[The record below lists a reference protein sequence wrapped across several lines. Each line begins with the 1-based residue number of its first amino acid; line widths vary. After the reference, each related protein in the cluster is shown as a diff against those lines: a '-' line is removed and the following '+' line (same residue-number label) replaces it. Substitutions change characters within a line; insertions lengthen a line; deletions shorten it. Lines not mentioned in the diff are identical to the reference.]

1 MPVETRAMAKRRRL
15 NAQSAHH
22 SMHARNSHPYSLQQ
36 MTDLIRSPLKTEVP
50 EVKAFFH
57 EHATLFSTFP
67 TPLRTLYEIHGSV
80 RHSAS
85 LGHTQSWWTLM
96 SLQTVVEHFVYHQKW
111 CPRCRSLDVAHIY
124 HGMGHVIV
132 ASVDVHT
139 GKLYLRMDGGSN
151 GWEVELNY
159 QFASKYQPCEND
171 CMEVEDWFNLVKQD
185 RLGEEFGPNEYIVPH
200 H

>member
-15 NAQSAHH
+15 NAQSVHH

-36 MTDLIRSPLKTEVP
+36 ISDLIRSPLKTEVP
-50 EVKAFFH
+50 EVKAFFR

-80 RHSAS
+80 SHSAS

-96 SLQTVVEHFVYHQKW
+96 SLQTVVEHYVYHQKW

-185 RLGEEFGPNEYIVPH
+185 RLGEEFGPNEYIVAH